1 MGKVNHI
8 ALLVDVSGSM
18 SSHASNL
25 IKQLNAKVKQHNEK
39 ALETGQTTHFSLY
52 TFGPT
57 VKRLVFEA
65 PLRFVTVRDFTNN
78 SFDIMGGTAMYDG
91 LGKAIEDLAFLNR
104 DVKITDDEAFLV
116 EVLTD
121 GDTNSDRL
129 FSQAKVNSLIAEK
142 LRSEMWTFA
151 FMVPN
156 NWKKVLLSKLT
167 VYEGNVQEWDTTSA
181 RGFEQQSV
189 ASAAAVNT
197 FYAARSAGAKSVKNY
212 FATDLAA
219 TLSKTVRAN
228 LEECTQLFT
237 QFEVKNTDVNT
248 QKGKIEIRPFVE
260 SKVKSYILGSAYYQL
275 TKTEEVQPQKE
286 IVVENIISYK
296 LYGGPSA
303 RQLLNLPTAGSTIK
317 VKPGDHGNYRI
328 YIQSTS
334 VNRHLVPGTKVLYK
348 K

>member
-1 MGKVNHI
+1 MG
-8 ALLVDVSGSM
+8 L
-18 SSHASNL
+18 HASNL

-52 TFGPT
+52 TFGS
-57 VKRLVFEA
+57 VVNRLVFEA
-65 PLRFVTVRDFTNN
+65 PLKFVTVREFNLR
-78 SFDIMGGTAMYDG
+78 SFSINGLTAMYDG
-91 LGKAIEDLAFLNR
+91 IGKAIEDLAFLNR
-104 DVKITDDEAFLV
+104 DVKLHDDEAFVV

-121 GDTNSDRL
+121 GDTNSDRQ
-129 FSQAKVNSLIAEK
+129 FSETQVNSLIAEK

-156 NWKKVLLSKLT
+156 GWKSVLLRKLS
-167 VYEGNVQEWDTTSA
+167 VYEGNVDEWDTSSA
-181 RGFEQQSV
+181 KGFEQQS
-189 ASAAAVNT
+189 AKSAAAVNA

-212 FATDLAA
+212 FTPDLSATQ
-219 TLSKTVRAN
+219 SKTVRAN
-228 LEECTQLFT
+228 LEECTQLFS
-237 QFEVKNTDVNT
+237 QFDVKATDANTP
-248 QKGKIEIRPFVE
+248 KGKIEIRPFVE
-260 SKVKSYILGSAYYQL
+260 SKVKSYTLGSAYYQL
-275 TKTEEVQPQKE
+275 TKTEEVQPHKE

-303 RQLLNLPTAGSTIK
+303 RQLLNLPTSGSTIK